1 MMGSSKLD
9 FLIRKNKGKK
19 VYNKYKQL
27 FLDAGF
33 VEKDIKYVDLETSDK
48 IIANIKQIFPPIEEK
63 TEMLI
68 DSEDTVSSKLLSIAF
83 SGSDNL
89 AECYMFS
96 DDYDI
101 CGMYLAK
108 SNFVEKF
115 CLNVAKYG
123 YSNTCF
129 IVDENFKFSMTINY
143 DSIINSESIGSFDIH
158 LKENKRTI
166 ET

>member
-1 MMGSSKLD
+1 MGNSKLD

-19 VYNKYKQL
+19 VYNRYKQI

-33 VEKDIKYVDLETSDK
+33 AEKDIKYVDLETSDK
-48 IIANIKQIFPPIEEK
+48 IIASIKQIFPPIKEK
-63 TEMLI
+63 TEILTDSRDPI
-68 DSEDTVSSKLLSIAF
+68 DSKLLSIAF
-83 SGSDNL
+83 SGSDTL

-115 CLNVAKYG
+115 CLNIAKYG
-123 YSNTCF
+123 YSKTCF
-129 IVDENFKFSMTINY
+129 IVDKNFKFSMTINY
-143 DSIINSESIGSFDIH
+143 DNIINSESIGSFDIH
-158 LKENKRTI
+158 LKENKGAI
-166 ET
+166 DM